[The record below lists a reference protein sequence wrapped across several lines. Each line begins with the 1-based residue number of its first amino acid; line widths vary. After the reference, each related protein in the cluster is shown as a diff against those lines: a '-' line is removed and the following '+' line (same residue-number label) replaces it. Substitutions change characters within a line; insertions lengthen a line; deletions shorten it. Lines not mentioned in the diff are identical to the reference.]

1 MAEITLEQA
10 RTIIDTAL
18 EYGGTRALKPLSV
31 IVLDAGGNCR
41 AFARS
46 DGASPGRFEIA
57 HGKAYGAV
65 MLGMPSSKLKQRA
78 EAEAYFVAAANG
90 AFQGKLIPVAGGVLV
105 RDNNGAAWARSA
117 SPATRRKMM
126 HWQRQPG
133 SKPLVWSLRRKS
145 PSVCTRRQQSIC
157 VGTCVI
163 PRQCPRLPSI
173 EDHPD

>member
-10 RTIIDTAL
+10 RTIIGTAL

-90 AFQGKLIPVAGGVLV
+90 AFRGKLIPVAGGVLV
-105 RDNNGAAWARSA
+105 RDNNGAVLGAVGITGDTSEYDALA
-117 SPATRRKMM
+117 AAA
-126 HWQRQPG
+126 G
-133 SKPLVWSLRRKS
+133 IEAVGLVA
-145 PSVCTRRQQSIC
+145 
-157 VGTCVI
+157 
-163 PRQCPRLPSI
+163 
-173 EDHPD
+173 EA